1 MGKVYIEDDK
11 LIVKT
16 DNWIIKSDGTFYAEL
31 ESSKIYTIDAY
42 SISFLLTAINK
53 VGAIYV
59 NDLIYPENHVY
70 RIFTNEALKSEI
82 DKLKDQLNKY
92 KCLLQENENLK
103 REISRLEI
111 IEHDNRASI
120 KKLEL
125 LTDKIKE
132 YNSNPKIFWERIKM

>member
-1 MGKVYIEDDK
+1 MPSATRFRNVCKYNI
-11 LIVKT
+11 
-16 DNWIIKSDGTFYAEL
+16 
-31 ESSKIYTIDAY
+31 
-42 SISFLLTAINK
+42 

>member
-16 DNWIIKSDGTFYAEL
+16 DNGIIKSDGTFYAEL
-31 ESSKIYTIDAY
+31 ESSKIYT
-42 SISFLLTAINK
+42 
-53 VGAIYV
+53 IYV

>member
-16 DNWIIKSDGTFYAEL
+16 DNGIIKSDGTFYAEL

-103 REISRLEI
+103 R
-111 IEHDNRASI
+111 ASI